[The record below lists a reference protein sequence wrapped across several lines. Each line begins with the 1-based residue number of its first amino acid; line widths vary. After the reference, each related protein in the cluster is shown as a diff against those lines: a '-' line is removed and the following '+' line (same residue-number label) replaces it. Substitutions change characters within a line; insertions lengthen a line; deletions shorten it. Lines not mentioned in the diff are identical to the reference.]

1 MKIQPSDYMKK
12 CLRICFDAQVASML
26 DTYACI
32 VTFEKGTHVIRVGEV
47 VSSFYFIIYGI
58 VRGYYIDD
66 EGHEV
71 TKCFEAENCFFGSE
85 CYRTNQSASS
95 GYVTWK
101 NTESEHISITA
112 KSGEVNV
119 SGLGDQTNAEVSTS
133 SGDIGISYE
142 TPPQNLS
149 FKISSGSDDVSVR
162 LEDASYTMETSACKQ
177 GKIGDGTYSLTVNS
191 DSGTVVIH

>member
-85 CYRTNQSASS
+85 CYRINQSASF
-95 GYVTWK
+95 YVECLEECK
-101 NTESEHISITA
+101 CLRLPYSLVKKLISLDQQVGNYIQNLYLEEVGKLEHRTRDLLLMTAEERYISFCKDYPSLQRRVQLRYIA
-112 KSGEVNV
+112 SY
-119 SGLGDQTNAEVSTS
+119 
-133 SGDIGISYE
+133 IGIQ
-142 TPPQNLS
+142 P
-149 FKISSGSDDVSVR
+149 
-162 LEDASYTMETSACKQ
+162 ASMSRIRKKLKNQ
-177 GKIGDGTYSLTVNS
+177 I
-191 DSGTVVIH
+191 

>member
-85 CYRTNQSASS
+85 CYRTNQSASF
-95 GYVTWK
+95 YVECLEECK
-101 NTESEHISITA
+101 CLRLPYSLVKKLISLDQQVGSYIQNLYLEEVGKLEHRTRDLLLMTAEERYISFCKDYPSLQRRVQLRYIA
-112 KSGEVNV
+112 SY
-119 SGLGDQTNAEVSTS
+119 
-133 SGDIGISYE
+133 IGIQ
-142 TPPQNLS
+142 P
-149 FKISSGSDDVSVR
+149 
-162 LEDASYTMETSACKQ
+162 ASMSRIRKKLKNQ
-177 GKIGDGTYSLTVNS
+177 I
-191 DSGTVVIH
+191 